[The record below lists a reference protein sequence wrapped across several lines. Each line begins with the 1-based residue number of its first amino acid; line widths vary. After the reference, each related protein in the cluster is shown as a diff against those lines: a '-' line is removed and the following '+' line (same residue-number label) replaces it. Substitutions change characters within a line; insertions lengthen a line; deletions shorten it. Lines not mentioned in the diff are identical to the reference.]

1 MAARQVGPGGLSNFV
16 PNGAGGH
23 SRRDLA
29 VILIGGAR
37 EAGLDDAKH
46 VRATQAGFYI
56 SDEFYSLLYDEQD
69 KTDEIEP
76 QQDEPKPEPEAPKT
90 KPRKRAAK
98 KSSGNRAAKNTTK
111 AEE

>member
-46 VRATQAGFYI
+46 VRAVQAGFYI
-56 SDEFYSLLYDEQD
+56 SDEMYALLEEADE
-69 KTDEIEP
+69 TEP